1 MSLVGRSPW
10 GLWVG
15 HDWATSLSFFTFMH
29 WRSKW
34 QPTPVFS
41 PGESQRR
48 GCLVGCRLWGHTE
61 SDTTE
66 VTQQQQQ
73 QQCMKPGFDPWV
85 RKIPWRRVW
94 QLTTIFLPG
103 ESHGQRSLA
112 GYGPWGPK
120 EWDMTE
126 RLNTAQ
132 HKGPEWASAKCIT
145 FAGGLFW
152 GKGYP
157 DPEGSRETFFS
168 LLTRRI

>member
-1 MSLVGRSPW
+1 MSLVGCSPW

-15 HDWATSLSFFTFMH
+15 HDWATSLSFFTFLH

-126 RLNTAQ
+126 RLNWT
-132 HKGPEWASAKCIT
+132 GPMTDKCIRKMWYMYILENNSAIKRNEFLP
-145 FAGGLFW
+145 FATTWMDL
-152 GKGYP
+152 
-157 DPEGSRETFFS
+157 
-168 LLTRRI
+168 